1 MRDKK
6 INSLIVAATFGWAA
20 CCCFLFCS
28 NCDAQIL
35 SPPAKP
41 IEAQAST
48 PIRRLLNEDWERA
61 PKIAVRAKTTFESA
75 TQFTD
80 DLLVAYM
87 FNRIRHNQTS
97 EAKLAAQELTDRHAD
112 NLDGWML
119 KTWLNT
125 LTDDF
130 DLALINMRMFKKQID
145 AQKNLP
151 EQTKQQ
157 IYGRLG
163 RLVGYFQGPV
173 ADRVNDD
180 LLNGTIREL
189 AAGMQPQILKTF
201 NQNRDRVLKQHDD
214 LLIEQGKKTRVILD
228 KTKLENQAEA
238 AQLDQQNK
246 LLEQTQAQ
254 LLPQKQKI
262 SADATSQIAAVEQQ
276 AYQLQQ
282 QLTRLSGEIA
292 ATNLDLQLLYQ
303 DLALIL
309 NQPSEFRQSTFF
321 LRNQIRS
328 AELALSSLRQSAR
341 LTSNQLGGLQSQ
353 VLQIEASANQQTNEI
368 DKEIKRVNNSKQRN
382 LSKLTKIAKGPEVAA
397 GKRKSL
403 KSRITGLRTYDKLTL
418 ELYRQDMLSQLSK

>member
-1 MRDKK
+1 MRDK
-6 INSLIVAATFGWAA
+6 IDSLIVVAPFGWAV

-35 SPPAKP
+35 SPPVERIAP
-41 IEAQAST
+41 QAST

-163 RLVGYFQGPV
+163 RL
-173 ADRVNDD
+173 
-180 LLNGTIREL
+180 LS
-189 AAGMQPQILKTF
+189 
-201 NQNRDRVLKQHDD
+201 
-214 LLIEQGKKTRVILD
+214 LIHI
-228 KTKLENQAEA
+228 
-238 AQLDQQNK
+238 
-246 LLEQTQAQ
+246 
-254 LLPQKQKI
+254 
-262 SADATSQIAAVEQQ
+262 
-276 AYQLQQ
+276 
-282 QLTRLSGEIA
+282 
-292 ATNLDLQLLYQ
+292 
-303 DLALIL
+303 
-309 NQPSEFRQSTFF
+309 
-321 LRNQIRS
+321 
-328 AELALSSLRQSAR
+328 
-341 LTSNQLGGLQSQ
+341 
-353 VLQIEASANQQTNEI
+353 
-368 DKEIKRVNNSKQRN
+368 
-382 LSKLTKIAKGPEVAA
+382 
-397 GKRKSL
+397 
-403 KSRITGLRTYDKLTL
+403 
-418 ELYRQDMLSQLSK
+418 